1 MTTGSSLA
9 GKVAIVTGGSRGIG
23 AAAARALAAEGAD
36 VVITYMASGDKAAE
50 VVRTL
55 EAYGVRAAALRAD
68 QADPAKVTS
77 TVRDVHERFGRL
89 DILVNN
95 AGIATMGAVDDPKLD
110 IAPFERQYAI
120 NVGGVLAAVRAAAP
134 ILSEHGRIITVGS
147 TAGQQM
153 PFPGFADY
161 AGTKAALV
169 GYTHGWARDL
179 GRRNIT
185 VNVVQPGPTN
195 TDMNPADGPMAD
207 YARTATALGRHARP
221 EEIAAAIAFLASPA
235 ASYITGI
242 CLTVD
247 GGASA

>member
-1 MTTGSSLA
+1 MTTNESLA
-9 GKVAIVTGGSRGIG
+9 GKVAMVTGGSRGIG
-23 AAAARALAAEGAD
+23 AATARALAARGAD
-36 VVITYMASGDKAAE
+36 VAITYVVSSQKAAE
-50 VVRTL
+50 MVAAL
-55 EAYGVRAAALRAD
+55 ELLGVRALAIRAD
-68 QADPAKVTS
+68 QADPEQVAAA
-77 TVRDVHERFGRL
+77 VRHVHERFGRL

-95 AGIATMGAVDDPKLD
+95 AGVAAIGVVGDPGTDVAAL
-110 IAPFERQYAI
+110 ERQHAV

-134 ILSEHGRIITVGS
+134 LLGDHGRIITVGS

-153 PFPGFADY
+153 PFAGFADY
-161 AGTKAALV
+161 AGTKAAV
-169 GYTHGWARDL
+169 IGYTHGWARDL
-179 GRRNIT
+179 GPRNIT

-207 YARTATALGRHARP
+207 YARTATALRRHGRP